1 MYILVKDRSN
11 MELFCRQLEGI
22 MQKYIIVPFIVLIK
36 EARNQKLYMEV
47 KQLCLILEL
56 LICQMRTR

>member
-1 MYILVKDRSN
+1 
-11 MELFCRQLEGI
+11 

-36 EARNQKLYMEV
+36 KARNQKLYMEV

-56 LICQMRTR
+56 LICRMGTR